1 MAGSSKETREDQKPT
16 TKKKRFVN
24 CNSGNKDSWSLQGIS
39 IFNCLCR
46 EIKAR
51 RNTEESKKIENEL
64 RDKFKQA
71 NTLTTFRDDREPTWF
86 EKKFEGGMAE
96 KFECDLSGCV

>member
-1 MAGSSKETREDQKPT
+1 M
-16 TKKKRFVN
+16 
-24 CNSGNKDSWSLQGIS
+24 QGIN
-39 IFNCLCR
+39 ILNCLCR

-64 RDKFKQA
+64 RDKFKQV

-86 EKKFEGGMAE
+86 EMKFEGGMAE
-96 KFECDLSGCV
+96 KFECNLSGCV